1 MLQPVRLRPDQE
13 ASAAPSLEGTRL
25 DPVLLRLVKGDRI
38 ALEDA
43 RRATLLAAEGGE
55 RVGALL
61 VRMQL
66 VRGVD
71 WARAAAE
78 ELGLEIA
85 AAESYPSEPVLAD
98 LLSPRFLRQA
108 GVLPLSADAERV
120 RLAMVDPTDE
130 QTIRAVQL
138 ATRLQ
143 VVPVAAAPED
153 VARTTARWFDGGGAA
168 LQRLARDVGEGP
180 SVDLDQDV
188 ERLIDSAQEAPV
200 VRLVNQL
207 LSDALRVQASDIHIE
222 PYRDHLRVRYRV
234 HGRLREIGAPP
245 VRLAAAIISRIK
257 ILAKLDI
264 AERRLPQDGR
274 ARIDLDDRRIDLR
287 VATVPTTHGE
297 SLTIRL
303 LDSGAAGVHLDG
315 LGLDPAVRALLER
328 KLAAAAR
335 HDAGHRPHRVG
346 KTTTLYAALRQLN
359 RVDGKARHH
368 RGPGRVPDRRR
379 HPDPGAPG
387 DRPRLRPRA
396 ALRRAPGPRHH
407 HGRRDA
413 RPGDGRHRRAARRSP
428 ATSCSRTLHTNDAA
442 GAVARLLDMGIEPYL
457 LASVVKAVIAQRLVG
472 ILCPHCKVPHA
483 PTHEERRL
491 LERAGMP
498 LGPEAALFHEAG
510 CPRCDGIGF
519 VGRTGIFEL
528 LEVDDQIR
536 ELIRGRAPTQAILAR
551 ALMAGM
557 RAMAVD
563 GMARCLDGVT
573 TLEEVLRVTE
583 EG

>member
-1 MLQPVRLRPDQE
+1 MLQPTRSRSDQE
-13 ASAAPSLEGTRL
+13 GKTAPSLEGTRL

-38 ALEDA
+38 GLEDA

-61 VRMQL
+61 ARMQL

-71 WARAAAE
+71 WALAAAE
-78 ELGLEIA
+78 ELGLETA
-85 AAESYPSEPVLAD
+85 ATEDYPSEPVLAD
-98 LLSPRFLRQA
+98 ALSPRFLRQA
-108 GVLPLSADAERV
+108 GVLPLSFDAERV

-138 ATRLQ
+138 ATRLE
-143 VVPVAAAPED
+143 VVPVAATPED
-153 VARTTARWFDGGGAA
+153 IARTTARWFDGGGAA

-188 ERLIDSAQEAPV
+188 ERLIDSAKEAPV
-200 VRLVNQL
+200 VRLVSQL
-207 LSDALRVQASDIHIE
+207 LSDALRVQASDIHVE

-245 VRLAAAIISRIK
+245 VRLAAAIVSRIK

-274 ARIDLDDRRIDLR
+274 ARIDLDDRRVDLR

-303 LDSGAAGVHLDG
+303 LDTGAAGVQLDG
-315 LGLDPAVRALLER
+315 LGLDPAVAERLER
-328 KLAAAAR
+328 RLTA
-335 HDAGHRPHRVG
+335 PHGMMLVTGPTGSG
-346 KTTTLYAALRQLN
+346 KTTTLYAALRRLN
-359 RVDGKARHH
+359 RDTAKLVSIEDPVEYQIDGVTQIQVRPEIGLDFARVLRSVVRHD
-368 RGPGRVPDRRR
+368 PDIIMVGETR
-379 HPDPGAPG
+379 DPETA
-387 DRPRLRPRA
+387 DIAVHA
-396 ALRRAPGPRHH
+396 ALTGHLLL
-407 HGRRDA
+407 
-413 RPGDGRHRRAARRSP
+413 S
-428 ATSCSRTLHTNDAA
+428 TLHTNSAA
-442 GAVARLLDMGIEPYL
+442 GAFARLLDMGVEPYL
-457 LASVVKAVIAQRLVG
+457 LASVIKAVVAQRLVG

-483 PTHEERRL
+483 PTQEERRL

-498 LGPEAALFHEAG
+498 LGPDAALFHEAA

-536 ELIRGRAPTQAILAR
+536 ELIRGRAPTQAILAK
-551 ALMAGM
+551 ALEAGM
-557 RAMAVD
+557 RTMAAD
-563 GMARCLDGVT
+563 GMARCLAGVT